1 MEQEKKATWLELLYD
16 LAFAAL
22 VAQLTYSVAQHHSSV
37 TDILSTLLV
46 GYAIFIA
53 WLGTTV
59 TRNLRDSESRLDK
72 LIVQVQILG
81 ALGMNMSLPSVFEG
95 DPTAFCLT
103 FVFVKTI
110 QILVSHVFMI
120 KNPDQAPKT
129 NNMMQGRVIATVLWI
144 LSAFVLMPYFYVVA
158 FMALLVDL
166 LTPLTQGK
174 GNTITYL
181 NVSHLQERL
190 GLFLIMVIG
199 ESVLI
204 VSLTN
209 TVVQYGIK
217 EPIIVLAG
225 VISMLALWW
234 AYFNHLE
241 RCALGKRPQN
251 MFAYI
256 NAHGILYGGVVLFAA
271 AFKNILKHAHLLL
284 SDLLLLLFGVLGIGI
299 AMIVIRL
306 TLKATNKKMARA
318 MLGMVL
324 GIPVIGFLGYLSH
337 SASITTVIVTLWIV
351 IWVVYDEWTRAPFF
365 RK

>member
-22 VAQLTYSVAQHHSSV
+22 VAQLTYSVAQHHSSI
-37 TDILSTLLV
+37 TDIMSTILV

-59 TRNLRDSESRLDK
+59 NRNLRDSESRLDK

-81 ALGMNMSLPSVFEG
+81 GLGMSMSLPKVFEG

-103 FVFVKTI
+103 FVFVKVI
-110 QILVSHVFMI
+110 QILVSYAFII

-129 NNMMQGRVIATVLWI
+129 NNVMQGRIIATVLWTI
-144 LSAFVLMPYFYVVA
+144 AAFVMMPYFYVVA

-166 LTPLTQGK
+166 LAPLTKGK
-174 GNTITYL
+174 GNSITYL

-217 EPIIVLAG
+217 EPIVVLAG

-251 MFAYI
+251 MFLYI
-256 NAHGILYGGVVLFAA
+256 NAHGVLYGGVVLFAA
-271 AFKNILKHAHLLL
+271 AFKNILKHEHLLL
-284 SDLLLLLFGVLGIGI
+284 SDLLLLVFGVLAIGASLI
-299 AMIVIRL
+299 AIRV
-306 TLKATNKKMARA
+306 TLKASKKQMTTA
-318 MLGMVL
+318 MLAMVL
-324 GIPVIGFLGYLSH
+324 GIPAIGYLGYLSH

-351 IWVVYDEWTRAPFF
+351 TWVVYDEWTRAPFF